1 MSQEVLQSI
10 GLRNFRPSVTS
21 CPGCGRTT
29 STFFRELSE
38 DIQIFLD
45 TQSKVWNK
53 KYPGSSHL
61 KVAVMGCVVNGPGES
76 KSADIG
82 ISLPGSGESPKAPV
96 FIDGN
101 KVGVLEGD
109 TIADQFINMVEEY
122 VTNKWG

>member
-1 MSQEVLQSI
+1 
-10 GLRNFRPSVTS
+10 VTS

-38 DIQIFLD
+38 DIQFFLD

-53 KYPGSSHL
+53 KYPGSSDL